1 MPFDFRYDE
10 RTDFI
15 SKEGHYS
22 RCEDHEATR
31 EEALL
36 WRRVQELEEL
46 LDSDCPPEV
55 KRTLDKIPLGD
66 SREVAM
72 NAQDFAKIRQ
82 YARHRV
88 EMIVDPRLNQRG
100 ILGCMPFMVDG
111 SPSSVYIRV
120 ERGVAEGEIRYGA
133 ST

>member
-1 MPFDFRYDE
+1 MPFDFKYDE
-10 RTDFI
+10 RTDYI

-22 RCEDHEATR
+22 MCKPHEATR

-46 LDSDCPPEV
+46 LNEECPQEV
-55 KRTLDKIPLGD
+55 RTIVDKIPLGD

-72 NAQDFAKIRQ
+72 NAMDFAKIRRH
-82 YARHRV
+82 ARHRV
-88 EMIVDPRLNQRG
+88 DMIVDPRLNQRG
-100 ILGCMPFMVDG
+100 ILGCMHFVVDG

-120 ERGVAEGEIRYGA
+120 ERGVAENEIRYGA